1 MALSHANAKG
11 KGIDSEGSEKSKI
24 MRSEEEIPRKPFG
37 EFKTINS
44 ILLTKYCSHHTEI
57 STKDIVTGEK

>member
-1 MALSHANAKG
+1 MQRERASIPRVELVGCFSL
-11 KGIDSEGSEKSKI
+11 EKSKI

-44 ILLTKYCSHHTEI
+44 TLMTKC
-57 STKDIVTGEK
+57 